1 MKATLIQL
9 GTGAIAVAALAACGS
24 SPADGP
30 RAATTIPTATPADAT
45 PPRTTTTSADETS
58 APSFEM
64 PVYGVEPTTSRAL
77 APAEVTCASPA
88 GPTVTVH
95 SSVPDSPVLTVA
107 IPEGFTEVTSHAD
120 GAQLAGPAGMT
131 VEITLSPTNK
141 DAKDAFAQYSDDRVA
156 KYPINSVSVIPGD
169 LCGYSG
175 QELIGILAEQ
185 PGKGTEYA
193 DRIVH
198 LWTNSGDYLAA
209 VRLEAPSGTA
219 GFDETRPAVLADF
232 GITMPG

>member
-1 MKATLIQL
+1 MP
-9 GTGAIAVAALAACGS
+9 GS
-24 SPADGP
+24 
-30 RAATTIPTATPADAT
+30 PT
-45 PPRTTTTSADETS
+45 
-58 APSFEM
+58 
-64 PVYGVEPTTSRAL
+64 
-77 APAEVTCASPA
+77 
-88 GPTVTVH
+88 
-95 SSVPDSPVLTVA
+95 LTVE
-107 IPEGFTEVTSHAD
+107 IPAGFTEVTSHGE
-120 GAQLAGPAGMT
+120 GAKLAGPAGMT

-198 LWTNSGDYLAA
+198 LWTGSGDYLAV

-219 GFDETRPAVLADF
+219 GFDEARPAVLADF